1 MNTGRLCKNL
11 TDGLLIAI
19 AILALVCLVVRY
31 VGFEEYVTKDP
42 VTKEQVTISTVFED
56 PYFMT
61 YAKLFA
67 TFAMAAVIGF
77 TSRGNGWVGILASI
91 CAVVISVNYFADGTI
106 LKFGFI
112 YVLMAVTGLGGSL
125 VHSYFWY
132 TEERNHKV
140 SDEKQI

>member
-11 TDGLLIAI
+11 TDGLLIAV
-19 AILALVCLVVRY
+19 AILALICFLVRF
-31 VGFEEYVTKDP
+31 VGFEEYVTRDP
-42 VTKEQVTISTVFED
+42 VTKEQVTISAPLDD
-56 PYFMT
+56 PYIQT
-61 YAKLFA
+61 YIKLFA

-91 CAVVISVNYFADGTI
+91 CAIVISVNYFADGTI
-106 LKFGFI
+106 HKFGFI

-132 TEERNHKV
+132 TEERSLKA
-140 SDEKQI
+140 SDEKQA